1 MCDTVFGNN
10 IVNIHARSG
19 DRCAIIQICNDS
31 GNGSLCRGRRERK
44 NRASSFGERGTAN
57 EVHLTA
63 NTRNLLGADTL
74 GRDLAHQIYLHTRMD
89 GNQIFILTNDDG
101 MIHIVKG

>member
-1 MCDTVFGNN
+1 MRDTVFGNN

-63 NTRNLLGADTL
+63 NTRNLLGA
-74 GRDLAHQIYLHTRMD
+74 
-89 GNQIFILTNDDG
+89 ILTDCDYKN
-101 MIHIVKG
+101 VKELNYKQF